1 MIKPIPVK
9 TQQNSK
15 FLKPQKQAAIKVN
28 QEIFET
34 NNVIKNPEPFLNKL
48 CVFIKVKDQ
57 RRVNKNPMYFIIM
70 SQYCNC
76 GKD

>member
-1 MIKPIPVK
+1 M
-9 TQQNSK
+9 
-15 FLKPQKQAAIKVN
+15 
-28 QEIFET
+28 FET
-34 NNVIKNPEPFLNKL
+34 NNVIKNPDPFLNKL

>member
-1 MIKPIPVK
+1 M
-9 TQQNSK
+9 N
-15 FLKPQKQAAIKVN
+15 VN

-34 NNVIKNPEPFLNKL
+34 NKVIKNPDPFLNKL
-48 CVFIKVKDQ
+48 CVLINVKDH
-57 RRVNKNPMYFIIM
+57 RRVNRNPMYLIIM